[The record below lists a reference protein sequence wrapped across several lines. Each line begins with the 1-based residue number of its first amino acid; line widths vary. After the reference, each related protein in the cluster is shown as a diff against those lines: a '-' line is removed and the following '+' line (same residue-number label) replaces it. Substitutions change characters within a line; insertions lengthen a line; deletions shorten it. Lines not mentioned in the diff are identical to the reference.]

1 MKKIAKILSAT
12 VLFVTMISS
21 YALAETAKI
30 VVKSLNDF
38 SSQNPSTHIAVQ
50 VEDNYKMPNG
60 EILPKGIIFNG
71 EVIDIIQPKRGKRDG
86 YIYYKL
92 TEYKYN
98 NSGFIKIKNENLIAK
113 VKEYSELDLK
123 ETAISAGTSV
133 AGLFVE
139 HISYPINFAR
149 GVISPYEDTSRL
161 KSGLKKTYEKSMFSY
176 ISKGDCME
184 FKNGDKIIL
193 IFKYHEE

>member
-1 MKKIAKILSAT
+1 
-12 VLFVTMISS
+12 MISS

-71 EVIDIIQPKRGKRDG
+71 EVIDIVQPKRGKRDG

-113 VKEYSELDLK
+113 VKEYS
-123 ETAISAGTSV
+123 
-133 AGLFVE
+133 E